1 MNLDEAIQA
10 ALDFEGGVHRTYQHA
25 MEKVTDEV
33 GRRVFK
39 VLCDEEMGHI
49 EYLQDRLDEWRKTG
63 RISGKK
69 LRTSIPTKAAID
81 AGLKSLRRQA
91 AGKPSA
97 RGEGELDALHRAL
110 AVEIQAGNFYR
121 EMVGKLDGAGQQM
134 FARFVEIEEGHL
146 AIVQAEINAVNGL
159 GYWFDIAEF
168 DLEAG

>member
-10 ALDFEGGVHRTYQHA
+10 ALEFEGGVHKTYQVA
-25 MEKVTDEV
+25 MEKVTDETAK
-33 GRRVFK
+33 RVFK

-49 EYLQDRLDEWRKTG
+49 DYLRERLDEWRKTG
-63 RISGKK
+63 KISEKK
-69 LRTSIPTKAAID
+69 LRTSIPTKSAID
-81 AGLKSLRRQA
+81 AGLKKLRQQA
-91 AGKPSA
+91 SGKPSA
-97 RGEGELDALHRAL
+97 RGEGELDVLHRAL
-110 AVEIQAGNFYR
+110 GMEIQASNFYK

-168 DLEAG
+168 NLEAG

>member
-10 ALDFEGGVHRTYQHA
+10 ALDFEGGVHRTYQNA
-25 MEKVTDEV
+25 MEKITDEV
-33 GRRVFK
+33 AKRVFK
-39 VLCDEEMGHI
+39 ILCDEEMGHI
-49 EYLQDRLDEWRKTG
+49 EYLRERLDEWRKTG
-63 RISGKK
+63 KISEKK
-69 LRTSIPTKAAID
+69 LRTSIPTKTAID
-81 AGLKSLRRQA
+81 AGLKKLRKQA
-91 AGKPSA
+91 TGKPSA
-97 RGEGELDALHRAL
+97 RGEGELDVLHRAL
-110 AVEIQAGNFYR
+110 GVEIQASSFYK